1 MLNALKIACFEVRLI
16 LTDRWSVFWLLVL
29 PFILIFFI
37 AKAFP
42 QRADPSTL
50 ATYLGVYNQDTG
62 FLSQALV
69 ADLSETGFNVQV
81 LQRLA
86 ERKEGQWHRTLIIPL
101 DFTAEVLQGRQVVL
115 RLEIEPG
122 SYQPALDAAR
132 VKIFKA
138 VGRII
143 GDLCVMATL
152 EQTAQE
158 EDLASLYQRSA
169 ALAPRVTLDSSFVGR
184 GKVIPWGYNL
194 TVPGTIVMSIIF
206 SVMTYGTAQFAQDRR
221 TGLLRRLAVTPCLGR
236 EILLGKLLGRLL
248 MGFLQIIILL
258 LLSRLVFDVYL
269 GHSLLGWVLCLVPY
283 TFACGALGLLM
294 GCFFRSEDQAGILGW
309 IPAILMAALG
319 GCWWPR
325 EIVPD
330 YLNTIG
336 YLFPPAWAVDGLQQL
351 ISFGNGAAS
360 VLPQAAVL
368 WGFFILFMGLCIRFI
383 RYD

>member
-1 MLNALKIACFEVRLI
+1 MNALKIACFEIRLV

-42 QRADPSTL
+42 QQADPSML
-50 ATYLGVYNQDTG
+50 QSYLGVCNQDSG
-62 FLSQALV
+62 FLAQALV
-69 ADLSETGFNVQV
+69 EDLTETGFNVHP
-81 LQRLA
+81 LKTIE
-86 ERKEGQWHRTLIIPL
+86 ERKEGQWHRTLIIPPN
-101 DFTAEVLQGRQVVL
+101 FTAKTLEGRKVVL

-122 SYQPALDAAR
+122 SYQPALHAVR
-132 VKIFKA
+132 VKIFKS

-143 GDLCVMATL
+143 GNLCVMATL
-152 EQTAQE
+152 NQNSEGKDAT
-158 EDLASLYQRSA
+158 SMYQRSA
-169 ALAPRVTLDSSFVGR
+169 ALEPRVTLDSSFIGQ

-206 SVMTYGTAQFAQDRR
+206 SVMTYGTALFAQDRR
-221 TGLLRRLAVTPCLGR
+221 TGLLRRLATTPCLNS
-236 EILLGKLLGRLL
+236 EILLGKLLGRLF

-258 LLSRLVFDVYL
+258 SVSALVFDVYL
-269 GHSLLGWVLCLVPY
+269 GHSPLGWILCLVPY

-294 GCFFRSEDQAGILGW
+294 GCFFRNEDQASILGW

-319 GCWWPR
+319 GCWWPK
-325 EIVPD
+325 EIAPN

-351 ISFGNGAAS
+351 ISLGRGPGS
-360 VLPQAAVL
+360 VLVHAAVL
-368 WGFFILFMGLCIRFI
+368 WGFFILFMGLCVRFV